1 MRKRMGITFI
11 IYIFVL
17 VSLIGSYV
25 VNSQSDMKW
34 DLITSNSMEPTLMTN
49 SLVCTDYT
57 IPYEDI
63 EIGDIIR
70 YTEKNITDREIM
82 HRVYQKTELPN
93 GEIIII
99 TKGDNLAVPD
109 RWTVTEDTYIGKVV
123 DVKNDVVPILDFLY
137 SGNAQQVNTISLILI
152 VVGFLLVLF
161 GLIYGVVSI
170 VCAVL
175 NKKRR

>member
-1 MRKRMGITFI
+1 MRKRTGITFI
-11 IYIFVL
+11 IYVFVL

-57 IPYEDI
+57 VPYEDI

>member
-1 MRKRMGITFI
+1 MGITFI
-11 IYIFVL
+11 IYVFVL

-63 EIGDIIR
+63 EIGDVIR
-70 YTEKNITDREIM
+70 YNEKSITDRDIM
-82 HRVYQKTELPN
+82 HRVYQKTELPT

-123 DVKNDVVPILDFLY
+123 DVNNDVVPILDFLY

>member
-1 MRKRMGITFI
+1 MGITFI
-11 IYIFVL
+11 IYVFVL

-34 DLITSNSMEPTLMTN
+34 ELITSNSMEPTLMTN

-63 EIGDIIR
+63 EIGDVIR
-70 YTEKNITDREIM
+70 YNEKSITDREIM

-123 DVKNDVVPILDFLY
+123 DVNNDVVPILDFLY

-175 NKKRR
+175 NKRRR

>member
-11 IYIFVL
+11 IYVFVL

-57 IPYEDI
+57 VPYEDI

-109 RWTVTEDTYIGKVV
+109 RWTVTEDTYIGKVI

-161 GLIYGVVSI
+161 GLIYSVVSI
-170 VCAVL
+170 ICAVL

>member
-11 IYIFVL
+11 IYVFVL

-70 YTEKNITDREIM
+70 YTEKSITDREIM

-123 DVKNDVVPILDFLY
+123 DVNNDVVPILDFLY
-137 SGNAQQVNTISLILI
+137 SGNAQQVNTISLMLI

-161 GLIYGVVSI
+161 GVIYGVVSI
-170 VCAVL
+170 ICAVL